1 MSSNDVLSEGELDA
15 LMESVASDPSPEDDA
30 GQQPGCRP
38 FDFST
43 REQALLAQMP
53 ALKKLNEKHCLA
65 LAHSI
70 ARQYKISAQ
79 VEMEKIQLVKLDNAI
94 ADIRVPSAINIVEIA
109 PLNGVAF
116 VILPSELLSFVVDQF
131 FGGGLNGASAISER
145 TSLTPTEKRINDV
158 LTEKFLSTL
167 VDAWKEK
174 VTLVPQQSS
183 FETNPDFLQ
192 ASSPDEMALLF
203 SFVIKV
209 GEWQSSIDWIVAY
222 AALEPLRAKL
232 GSPAMEAKP
241 AKGNTDWAAH
251 FSRQLQF
258 VELEVSG
265 CFISKP
271 VSIAEVLSLGPGSIV
286 PLRTPTEVTVYIE
299 NQSFSTGEHGA
310 LNGKKSI
317 KIKEV
322 FTNAQDA
329 N

>member
-1 MSSNDVLSEGELDA
+1 MSNNDVLSEGELDA
-15 LMESVASDPSPEDDA
+15 LMESVASAPLPEDDI
-30 GQQPGCRP
+30 GQSEGCQP

-43 REQALLAQMP
+43 REQAVLAQMP
-53 ALKKLNEKHCLA
+53 ALKNLNEKHCLA
-65 LAHSI
+65 LAQGI
-70 ARQYKISAQ
+70 AQQYKISAQ
-79 VEMEKIQLVKLDNAI
+79 VEMENIQLVKLDNAI
-94 ADIRVPSAINIVEIA
+94 ADIRLPSAINLVEIA
-109 PLNGVAF
+109 PLNGIAF
-116 VILPSELLSFVVDQF
+116 VVLPGELLSFVVDKF
-131 FGGGLNGASAISER
+131 FGGGLNGASASSGR

-158 LTEKFLSTL
+158 LTDKFLSTL
-167 VDAWKEK
+167 VEAWKEK
-174 VTLVPQQSS
+174 VTLTPQLSA

-209 GEWQSSIDWIVAY
+209 GDWQSSIDWIVAY

-232 GSPAMEAKP
+232 GNPVMEAKP

-251 FSRQLQF
+251 FRKELQSI
-258 VELEVSG
+258 ELDVSG

-271 VSIAEVLSLGPGSIV
+271 VSIAEVLSLRPGSIV
-286 PLRTPTEVTVYIE
+286 PLRTPTEVTVFIE

-310 LNGKKSI
+310 LNGNKSI

-322 FTNAQDA
+322 FNNGHDA